1 MNIIEH
7 TAERL
12 IDYKE
17 VKDCSTLTINKNNFV
32 DISVIIPV
40 NGRTEFFHTVT
51 KHFNEAIKYAKK
63 IGIDVSLTYV
73 EHSDNQQ
80 YAATKNTNLIYIPKF
95 GGMFNKCLCFNM
107 GVLYSNKANY
117 YLFHDCDIIV
127 PKEFFER
134 LMMNLKGREVIQ
146 TFKDKRLLYASEEL
160 TSELLKGK
168 RNITYCKKNAH
179 GISVGNAGA
188 KGGSIM
194 VSRVLFFKVGGFDD
208 NAFSEY
214 SVEDHFFWN
223 KLELIADCNVAMANN
238 PEVELVHLWHEPAY
252 NQQTKDSDFDFCHRY
267 ERMNTEQQ
275 RQYVRIKKHHLIKF
289 M

>member
-17 VKDCSTLTINKNNFV
+17 VKDCSTLTINDKRIV

-40 NGRTEFFHTVT
+40 NGRTEFFETVV
-51 KHFNEAIKYAKK
+51 KHFEVAIKYAKK
-63 IGIDVSLTYV
+63 IGIEVALTYV

-80 YAATKNTNLIYIPKF
+80 YAATKNTNLIHIPKF

-107 GVLYSNKANY
+107 GVLYSNKALY

-134 LMMNLKGREVIQ
+134 LFMNLKGREAIQ
-146 TFKDKRLLYASEEL
+146 TFKERRLLYASEGL
-160 TSELLKGK
+160 TKELLEG
-168 RNITYCKKNAH
+168 RRTITYCKKNAH

-194 VSRVLFFKVGGFDD
+194 VSKVLFFKVGGYD
-208 NAFSEY
+208 SEWLTEY
-214 SVEDHFFWN
+214 SIEDAMFYE
-223 KLELIADCNVAMANN
+223 KLELLSNDIVMMANN

-252 NQQTKDSDFDFCHRY
+252 NQQTKDSDFDFYHRY

-275 RQYVRIKKHHLIKF
+275 RQYISIKQHHLIKF
-289 M
+289 L